1 MSYLSDFTEF
11 RTNLMQAICSDQDL
25 VNLIYNDDE
34 HVAPD
39 RTLPYRYV
47 FPIPYVPETTE
58 EASTYV
64 CLRLS
69 VPTVQSKT
77 VKDVAIY
84 IYVVTHK
91 DLMRAKGGLRID
103 KMAERVDAIL
113 NGSTNY
119 GLGRLKLDKID
130 DVYPAKDYYGLILK
144 YVNADF
150 NR

>member
-1 MSYLSDFTEF
+1 MSYLKDFTDF
-11 RTNLMQAICSDQDL
+11 RENLVKAICSDQEL
-25 VNLIYNDDE
+25 VNLIYNDKE
-34 HVAPD
+34 HIAPD

-47 FPIPYVPETTE
+47 FPIPYIPETTE

-69 VPTVQSKT
+69 VPLVQSKT
-77 VKDVAIY
+77 IKDVAIY
-84 IYVVTHK
+84 VYVVTHK
-91 DLMRAKGGLRID
+91 DLQRADGGLRID

-113 NGSTNY
+113 NGSLAF

>member
-1 MSYLSDFTEF
+1 MSYLKDFTEF
-11 RTNLMQAICSDQDL
+11 RENLIKAICSDQQL
-25 VNLIYNDDE
+25 VDYIYNE
-34 HVAPD
+34 SGHAAPD
-39 RTLPYRYV
+39 RTLPYQYV
-47 FPIPYVPETTE
+47 FPIPYIPETTE
-58 EASTYV
+58 KASTYV
-64 CLRLS
+64 CVRLT
-69 VPTVQSKT
+69 VPLVQSKT

-91 DLMRAKGGLRID
+91 DLQRADGGLRID
-103 KMAERVDAIL
+103 KMAERIDSIL
-113 NGSTNY
+113 NGSTNF